1 MAVTVSFPLAP
12 SCWNGKSRASSTQA
26 GAHVL
31 YSTARNSSSRSVLY
45 PTSWLWAVLAKYLIP
60 AVAGEAG
67 VLLTTGTLLHHT
79 WYYY

>member
-1 MAVTVSFPLAP
+1 
-12 SCWNGKSRASSTQA
+12 
-26 GAHVL
+26 
-31 YSTARNSSSRSVLY
+31 VLY